1 MPIVRFNGDLV
12 GFDRLN
18 WDVGFQGF
26 EQWLNKRSPLRP
38 DVEKLIIINS
48 VGIIIGTRWIVYN
61 GLEISDV
68 RFV

>member
-1 MPIVRFNGDLV
+1 MSIVRFNGDLAE
-12 GFDRLN
+12 FDRLN

-26 EQWLNKRSPLRP
+26 EQWLNKGSPLRP
-38 DVEKLIIINS
+38 DVEKFTIINS
-48 VGIIIGTRWIVYN
+48 VGTIIGTRWIIYN